1 MPHCIARIFEPLL
14 RLLLPP
20 PGRHR
25 GDVTHPA
32 EPRGAAAAGRLTRV
46 PVLRG
51 EDTVMVRP
59 YLVAH
64 ERRQQVRM
72 PSARPRA
79 FWTAVAGV
87 SLDPRLKRGT
97 VVVAP

>member
-25 GDVTHPA
+25 GAGASPA
-32 EPRGAAAAGRLTRV
+32 GPRAAATAGRLTRV

-59 YLVAH
+59 YLVVH
-64 ERRQQVRM
+64 ERRQQARK

-87 SLDPRLKRGT
+87 PLDPRLERGMG
-97 VVVAP
+97 VAAP

>member
-14 RLLLPP
+14 RLLVP

-25 GDVTHPA
+25 AVGAYSD
-32 EPRGAAAAGRLTRV
+32 EPRAAAAAGRLMCV

-59 YLVAH
+59 YVVAH
-64 ERRQQVRM
+64 ERRQQVRRQ
-72 PSARPRA
+72 SARPRA
-79 FWTAVAGV
+79 LWTAVAGV
-87 SLDPRLKRGT
+87 ALDPRLSHG
-97 VVVAP
+97 VAVVAP

>member
-1 MPHCIARIFEPLL
+1 MPHCIARIFESLM
-14 RLLLPP
+14 RLLVP

-25 GDVTHPA
+25 AGGAHSDV
-32 EPRGAAAAGRLTRV
+32 PRAAATAGRLTRV

-59 YLVAH
+59 YLVVH
-64 ERRQQVRM
+64 ERRQQARK

-87 SLDPRLKRGT
+87 PLDPRLECGMG
-97 VVVAP
+97 VAAP